1 LSTRL
6 SVTVVLEGGEP
17 PPPGTTL
24 RVEVRD
30 VAYADAPA
38 EVLGAAA
45 TEVAG
50 AVAGASAEARP
61 VLGAVTCEVERAP
74 EMGVVWC
81 HIDVDG
87 DGRVSAGDYIT
98 TQSWPVPPGGA
109 GEMTVT
115 VRRI

>member
-1 LSTRL
+1 MPARL
-6 SVTVVLEGGEP
+6 AVTVVLEGGEP
-17 PPPGTTL
+17 PPPGATV

-38 EVLGAAA
+38 TVLGAGV
-45 TEVAG
+45 TQVAETS
-50 AVAGASAEARP
+50 ADTSAEARP
-61 VLGAVTCEVERAP
+61 VLGTVTCEVERAP

-81 HIDVDG
+81 HVDVDG
-87 DGRVSAGDYIT
+87 DGRVSSGDYIT